1 MILVGSDGERIDLGT
16 ESTPSGGVLVP
27 LEGPPGKDSTVPG
40 PPGRNVDGIT
50 LSGDNLVFDMSQGA
64 DITVAVP
71 AITEA
76 NEAAGRAEDAA
87 DAAVQTAAG
96 IQDVASDAAQV
107 AEDRLAVESAASAVA
122 TDRQTVSDA
131 RGVVVTAKGDVE
143 QIKTELVQV
152 KDSIENTA
160 GLLDQRLE
168 QYGAQFV
175 AERELSQQAVTDAT
189 LQAER
194 AEAAAEIS
202 EEKAANAS
210 QSALEAKRFR
220 DEAEGVVT
228 GVSSFDGHT
237 GAVTK
242 AGVGLDKVDNTRD
255 MDKPLSVPQSE
266 ALTSIEQSGQIYTDG
281 KIAPLETEL
290 ANTTATATQTAAN
303 LAYMVDSANEPLGIL
318 VLGEDGKIMAPQL
331 PSYVDDV
338 LEYPNLAAFPNPG
351 EKGKIYTA
359 EATNQVY
366 RWGGSAYIEVSPS
379 PGSTDAVP
387 EGQVNLYF
395 TNARA
400 VAAAKSGLQ
409 VPYPLTMAAT
419 LGTRKVG
426 MTELVTGS
434 GPLSDAVTF
443 SKMVLTFETA
453 DAAGNTSVQILK
465 NGGAMSGMALTCSA
479 AAQAGAIAGRTVTGS
494 WAFAM
499 GDVLTIQIT
508 GVGATPG
515 RGLTVSLTGKAG
527 VPA

>member
-1 MILVGSDGERIDLGT
+1 MILVGSDGERITLG
-16 ESTPSGGVLVP
+16 EEESGGGGILVP
-27 LEGPPGKDSTVPG
+27 SPGPPGKDSTVPG
-40 PPGRNVDGIT
+40 PAGRSVDGISV
-50 LSGDNLVFDMSQGA
+50 SGNNLVFDMSQGP
-64 DITVAVP
+64 DIAIAIP
-71 AITEA
+71 AIADA
-76 NEAAGRAEDAA
+76 NDAAGRAEGAA
-87 DAAVQTAAG
+87 ELSVRTAAG
-96 IQDVASDAAQV
+96 IQDVAEDAAQV
-107 AEDRLAVESAASAVA
+107 AQDRLAVESAASAVA
-122 TDRQTVSDA
+122 TDRQTVTDA
-131 RGVVVTAKGDVE
+131 LDVVVTAKGDVE
-143 QIKTELVQV
+143 RIQTDIVQV
-152 KDSIENTA
+152 KDSIENTVTLVE
-160 GLLDQRLE
+160 GTLE
-168 QYGAQFV
+168 QYGAQFI
-175 AERELSQQAVTDAT
+175 ADREASQRAVSDAT
-189 LQAER
+189 TLAKRSED
-194 AEAAAEIS
+194 AADIAD
-202 EEKAANAS
+202 EKAGEAS
-210 QSALEAKRFR
+210 QSAIEAKRFR

-228 GVSSFDGHT
+228 GVSSFDGQT

-281 KIAPLETEL
+281 KIGPLETEL
-290 ANTTATATQTAAN
+290 ANTSATATQTAAN

-318 VLGEDGKIMAPQL
+318 VLGEDGKIMSPQL

-338 LEYPNLAAFPNPG
+338 LEYESLTVFPNPG

-359 EATNQVY
+359 EDTNQVY
-366 RWGGSAYIEVSPS
+366 RWGGSGYIEVSPS

-409 VPYPLTMAAT
+409 IPYPLTLAAT

-434 GPLSDAVTF
+434 GPLADTVTF

-453 DAAGNTSVQILK
+453 DASGSTSVQILK
-465 NGGAMSGMALTCSA
+465 NGGIMSGMALTCSA

-499 GDVLTIQIT
+499 GDVLTVQIT
-508 GVGATPG
+508 GVGNTPG
-515 RGLTVSLTGKAG
+515 RGLTVSLTGKAA
-527 VPA
+527 VT